1 MVSRSR
7 RTIRSRLMVS
17 RSRRTVRS
25 WFIFRS
31 RRTIGSRLM
40 VVGCLGRIGGRV
52 SSIGVG
58 GIRLRGRVGLRG
70 VGGRG
75 VRLWGRVGLRGIC
88 SGEVCKLGEPFKP
101 LFDLLAELSEL
112 HEVLGAQV
120 PGHEVLGPDQQCRGH
135 QPAGS
140 NYYQRPRH
148 VGLARRA
155 RRVYSAGNARLAP
168 PHPNITSKAHGIRNP
183 GSRIARETGQ
193 PRVRGI
199 LVPAL
204 STTGAAVGNRTA
216 SCSAAKREQC
226 RPLPAPLSN
235 A

>member
-1 MVSRSR
+1 
-7 RTIRSRLMVS
+7 MVS

-88 SGEVCKLGEPFKP
+88 SWEVCKLGEPLKS

-140 NYYQRPRH
+140 NYYQRPKINLAIIHKVGTLICVNSDRH
-148 VGLARRA
+148 FYDL
-155 RRVYSAGNARLAP
+155 
-168 PHPNITSKAHGIRNP
+168 RNFP
-183 GSRIARETGQ
+183 
-193 PRVRGI
+193 
-199 LVPAL
+199 
-204 STTGAAVGNRTA
+204 
-216 SCSAAKREQC
+216 
-226 RPLPAPLSN
+226 
-235 A
+235 